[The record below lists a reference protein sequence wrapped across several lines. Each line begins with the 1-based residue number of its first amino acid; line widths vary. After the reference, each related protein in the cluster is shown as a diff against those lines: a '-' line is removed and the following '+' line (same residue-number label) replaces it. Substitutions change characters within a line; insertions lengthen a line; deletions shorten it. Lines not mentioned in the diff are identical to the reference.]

1 MTNVRHAGGGMVLA
15 LLVAGSSFA
24 QQTTS
29 EVVTELRVHGN
40 YTIPDADV
48 VRLAGVEPG
57 DEIGPGAPDAIAA
70 RLLAS
75 ERFDEVDVR
84 KRYTSLTRSDA
95 VVLIVVVRE
104 RPAPVR
110 GGSIIRA
117 LDAARR
123 QTLFLPIL
131 DHTEGHGFSYGA
143 RFTLVD
149 VLGDASRVSV
159 PLTVGGTGQ
168 AALELEK
175 RFDAGPVHALRGGV
189 GASRVENQHYLVDD
203 RRVSVWFGADRQIV
217 DALRLSTTVRLSE
230 VRFGPIED
238 RLATYRVG
246 VEVDTRRNTAFP
258 RDAVF
263 ARAGWQWLDPGR
275 HSAAVSMPQVDA
287 RGFLGLFGR
296 TVLAVRAQ
304 YQGASAAVPAYAQ
317 PLLGGI
323 GSVRGHRV
331 GARAGDKLAAASAEL
346 RFPLSSPLRFGMLGL
361 RVFFDTGAT
370 YNANERLGQTQF
382 SHGAGAGVFLNA
394 AFLTLQL
401 DAAHDLRGGAR
412 LHFATGVSF

>member
-1 MTNVRHAGGGMVLA
+1 MTPIRFTPFG
-15 LLVAGSSFA
+15 AGSGRHVSRTN
-24 QQTTS
+24 TTS
-29 EVVTELRVHGN
+29 STTGESRCGLV
-40 YTIPDADV
+40 
-48 VRLAGVEPG
+48 
-57 DEIGPGAPDAIAA
+57 
-70 RLLAS
+70 
-75 ERFDEVDVR
+75 
-84 KRYTSLTRSDA
+84 LT
-95 VVLIVVVRE
+95 
-104 RPAPVR
+104 
-110 GGSIIRA
+110 G
-117 LDAARR
+117 
-123 QTLFLPIL
+123 
-131 DHTEGHGFSYGA
+131 
-143 RFTLVD
+143 
-149 VLGDASRVSV
+149 
-159 PLTVGGTGQ
+159 
-168 AALELEK
+168 
-175 RFDAGPVHALRGGV
+175 
-189 GASRVENQHYLVDD
+189 
-203 RRVSVWFGADRQIV
+203 QIV